1 MRKNAI
7 ILSFISLLFL
17 FASTCQA
24 SELRIIS
31 YDDIKVR
38 SGDEVLPLFYSKADL
53 QILLQP
59 LPVLEPDYPERDG
72 DIRNPF
78 SFEQMRNFTGGT
90 EKGLLIDLRD
100 TSFQGTIYTGPYP
113 FESGEAD
120 YDYARYRRYEPLEDG
135 AGLLR
140 IDKFFSDKYNAND
153 WPVDEPSMTIGY
165 RLDIDGYGFFDSV
178 VSFKGDPDS
187 GFMKKLTI
195 AEGPFVTMLTSDHPR
210 SVVIAFE
217 TDEPCRGM
225 VEVKGLGVF
234 PGADDE
240 TRHEIEVS
248 GLQPSRNYKYRVVC
262 EGSGDETFSPYY
274 KFRAAPFKRGV
285 RPVSFAFAS
294 DSREGVGGGERN
306 YMGHNFNSMS
316 RLANS
321 AYRKGADLFIF
332 GGDLV
337 NGYTSEKDD
346 FRLQLKGW
354 KQSLAGFWRSRPVYP
369 AMGNHETLVNVY
381 DDDSKYGISL
391 DKWPYATDSAEAVFA
406 QEFYNPENG
415 PMASD
420 SRRPAYKENVYK
432 FQYGSVLFIAF
443 NNNYWWTSNK
453 ECKNYGGSP
462 EGYVMEDQLE
472 WIAKVLKQ
480 AERDRK
486 VRYIVLYA
494 QEPVFPCGGHPND
507 AMWYYGDNRV
517 KAWEYNGTD
526 VVPAGKGMIEV
537 RNRFWESI
545 AKSSKVAAVL
555 TGDEH
560 AYHRTLIDRNSPVG
574 IMSDDLNDDGVINWH
589 GLDVDG
595 DGVPEPQEQTS
606 QNQRFKHPVWHIT
619 AGTGGAPYYAR
630 QDVPW
635 TDDVRFF
642 SSQTGYCM
650 FKANKRKISM
660 TFYTI
665 TGQKLDHID
674 DLMAVKEINYA
685 DTLMPVPVK

>member
-1 MRKNAI
+1 MRKNAV

-17 FASTCQA
+17 FGSTCLA
-24 SELRIIS
+24 SEVQNSLKAERLFF
-31 YDDIKVR
+31 
-38 SGDEVLPLFYSKADL
+38 SGVEL
-53 QILLQP
+53 QLLSQT
-59 LPVLEPDYPERDG
+59 LPVLKPGYPERDG
-72 DIRNPF
+72 DICNPF

-90 EKGLLIDLRD
+90 QKGLLLDLGD
-100 TSFQGTIYTGPYP
+100 TFFQGTIYTGPYP

-120 YDYARYRRYEPLEDG
+120 YDYARYRRYESLENG

-153 WPVDEPSMTIGY
+153 WPVDEPAMTIGY

-178 VSFKGDPDS
+178 VSFKGDPES
-187 GFMKKLTI
+187 GFLKKLTI
-195 AEGPFVTMLTSDHPR
+195 AEGPFVTMLTSDHPG

-217 TDEPCRGM
+217 SDEACRGS
-225 VEVKGLGVF
+225 VEVKGVGVF
-234 PGADDE
+234 SGTGAA
-240 TRHEIEVS
+240 TTQHEIEVY
-248 GLQPSRNYKYRVVC
+248 GLRPNKKDKYRVIC
-262 EGSGDETFSPYY
+262 ETSVDKTFSPYY
-274 KFRAAPFKRGV
+274 KFRAAPLKRGL

-369 AMGNHETLVNVY
+369 AMGNHETLLNVY
-381 DDDSKYGISL
+381 DDESKYGISL

-415 PMASD
+415 PMPSD
-420 SRRPAYKENVYK
+420 PRRPAYKENVYK
-432 FQYGSVLFIAF
+432 FQYGSVLFVAF

-453 ECKNYGGSP
+453 ECGNYGGSP
-462 EGYVMEDQLE
+462 EGYMMEDQLK
-472 WIAKVLKQ
+472 WIKKVLKQ
-480 AERDRK
+480 AEHDRK
-486 VRYIVLYA
+486 IRYIVLYA

-517 KAWEYNGTD
+517 KAWKYNGTD
-526 VVPAGKGMIEV
+526 VVPAGKGIIEV

-560 AYHRTLIDRNSPVG
+560 AYHRTLIDKYSPVG
-574 IMSDDLNDDGVINWH
+574 IMSDDVNNDGVINCH

-595 DGVPEPQEQTS
+595 DGIPEAEEQTS
-606 QNQRFKHPVWHIT
+606 PNPQFKHPVWHIT

-635 TDDVRFF
+635 RDEVKFF

-650 FKANKRKISM
+650 FKADKRKISM
-660 TFYTI
+660 TFYSV

-674 DLMAVKEINYA
+674 DLMAIK
-685 DTLMPVPVK
+685 